1 MNIPKF
7 LINGFRSPKEAVAS
21 SLGNLERETLDEVW
35 RLDEVSV
42 KQIVE
47 SFNDRL
53 AYTTIMT
60 TLDRLY
66 KKGFLKRR
74 KDGKA
79 FLYSPRL
86 SAAELERSM
95 TETAVEVLLNAGT
108 ERIEPV
114 LACIVDAVSERDL
127 ELLDE
132 LERLVQEKRQELK
145 DKN

>member
-35 RLDEVSV
+35 RLNEVSV

-74 KDGKA
+74 KFGKA

>member
-35 RLDEVSV
+35 RLNEVSV

-74 KDGKA
+74 KAGKA

>member
-35 RLDEVSV
+35 RLNEVSV

-108 ERIEPV
+108 SRIEPV

-132 LERLVQEKRQELK
+132 LERLVKEKRQELK

>member
-7 LINGFRSPKEAVAS
+7 LINGFRSPKEATAS

-35 RLDEVSV
+35 RLNEVSV

-47 SFNDRL
+47 SFGDRL

-86 SAAELERSM
+86 SAEELERSM
-95 TETAVEVLLNAGT
+95 TEKAVEMLLNAGT
-108 ERIEPV
+108 ERVEPV

-132 LERLVQEKRQELK
+132 LERLVQEKRLELQGR
-145 DKN
+145 